1 VTQRPQRFFE
11 FESELL
17 LLNTFKIL
25 ISESD
30 AFKILIS
37 ESDVRINEALAS
49 QCLAYEPSALK
60 PESPSLR
67 VQINEAFAA
76 QYLACEKALEI
87 DPTKAN
93 LDGGAIAI
101 GHPTGA
107 KYIKP

>member
-1 VTQRPQRFFE
+1 MNLEPQN
-11 FESELL
+11 
-17 LLNTFKIL
+17 LNHFP
-25 ISESD
+25 
-30 AFKILIS
+30 
-37 ESDVRINEALAS
+37 
-49 QCLAYEPSALK
+49 Y
-60 PESPSLR
+60 

-107 KYIKP
+107 KYIKPSTLNPTPDQIRPDHEKASYSASSIQKDEYIPT

>member
-1 VTQRPQRFFE
+1 
-11 FESELL
+11 
-17 LLNTFKIL
+17 
-25 ISESD
+25 
-30 AFKILIS
+30 
-37 ESDVRINEALAS
+37 
-49 QCLAYEPSALK
+49 
-60 PESPSLR
+60 